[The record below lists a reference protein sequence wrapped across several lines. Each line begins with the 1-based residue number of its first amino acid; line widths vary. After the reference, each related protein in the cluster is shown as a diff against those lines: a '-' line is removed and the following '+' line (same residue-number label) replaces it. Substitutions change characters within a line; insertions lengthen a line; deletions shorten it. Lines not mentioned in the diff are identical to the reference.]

1 MVMHRNG
8 MQRERERERE
18 EEEEGD
24 EFRLTRLA
32 WNSREDK

>member
-8 MQRERERERE
+8 MQRERER
-18 EEEEGD
+18 EEGD

>member
-1 MVMHRNG
+1 MG
-8 MQRERERERE
+8 CREREREREREE

>member
-18 EEEEGD
+18 REEGD

>member
-1 MVMHRNG
+1 MG
-8 MQRERERERE
+8 CTERERERERGEE